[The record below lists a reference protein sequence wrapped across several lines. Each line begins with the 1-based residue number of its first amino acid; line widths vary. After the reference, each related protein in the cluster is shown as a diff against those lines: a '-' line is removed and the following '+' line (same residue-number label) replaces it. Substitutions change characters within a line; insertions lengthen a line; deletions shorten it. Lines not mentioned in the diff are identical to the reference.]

1 MYSGQTGMSL
11 HRTAFGK
18 LDLNPLRYTVCM
30 FSNDYV
36 YIASSMICIRY
47 PKYNA
52 LYIILIS
59 SLPSIHACAI
69 LDHQ

>member
-47 PKYNA
+47 PKYDA
-52 LYIILIS
+52 LYIVLNS
-59 SLPSIHACAI
+59 PLPSIGACVSSG
-69 LDHQ
+69 H